1 MPQPRPR
8 PAAAALLGL
17 AALPAQLPAQPAES
31 APVVVTATRTPVSA
45 DEATASVTVI
55 DREAI
60 EASQARDLLELLRL
74 EAGLDLARN
83 GGPGQTTS
91 VFLRGTNSNH
101 VLVLIDGVRAA
112 SATTG
117 GFAWAHLDLAQ
128 VERIEIVRGPRASLW
143 GSDAIGGVIQIF
155 TRRPRGPDGRLLAG
169 SYGTRRAEA
178 GIGLGTKQRLS
189 VHASAEGTS
198 GFSATNPSVTKVW
211 GTYDPDDDGYRN
223 RSATLSLEMN
233 LPMGHAASVRVW
245 QSDSRTE
252 FDRGVTYGVNRTI
265 SAELKGTLRPTWAHT
280 LRVGAALDNLET
292 RQSSYDSD
300 VETRRLTLDWQHD
313 IDLGPALLT
322 AGVSWYRDRAFNRQQ
337 PSGTVRFDRRIHNT
351 AAFLQWQSA
360 HGPATLDAALRL
372 DRHSAYGRHVTGSA
386 AISYTP
392 ANGLN
397 VYLSA
402 GTAFRAPSF
411 NELFWPG
418 SGNPDLDPER
428 SRTLEAGVRWRR
440 GGQRATLS
448 VHRTDI
454 RDLIAYPA
462 PTFSAVNVQKA
473 RIEGI
478 EAEWDAAF
486 RAWRAR
492 LTLTLQRPRDLDTGQ
507 DLLRRPRRK
516 GALVLERRLARGAAR
531 MELLAVGR
539 RRDTSNTEL
548 GGYALVNA
556 AARLPLGRGF
566 LLEVRAEN
574 LTDRD
579 YALAYG
585 YNAPGRS
592 AYLSVR
598 YRPETGGRR

>member
-1 MPQPRPR
+1 MPHPRPR

-55 DREAI
+55 EREAI

-178 GIGLGTKQRLS
+178 GIALGERARLGVQAS
-189 VHASAEGTS
+189 VERVG
-198 GFSATNPSVTKVW
+198 GFSAQNPAGFS
-211 GTYDPDDDGYRN
+211 YDPDDDGYRN
-223 RSATLSLEMN
+223 RSATLSLTVP
-233 LPMGHAASVRVW
+233 LGADQRLDARLW
-245 QSDSRTE
+245 RADARTE
-252 FDRGVTYGVNRTI
+252 FDKGVSDSVNRTL
-265 SAELKGTLRPTWAHT
+265 SVTVEGPVSERWAHG
-280 LRVGAALDNLET
+280 LRIGAARDLLVT
-292 RQSSYDSD
+292 RGSSQI
-300 VETRRLTLDWQHD
+300 ETRRTTVDWQHD
-313 IDLGPALLT
+313 LDLT
-322 AGVSWYRDRAFNRQQ
+322 AGLLTLGLSWYRDEAYNR
-337 PSGTVRFDRRIHNT
+337 SLAGGGMVFDRTIRNG
-351 AAFLQWQSA
+351 AVFVQWQTGRGPLSA
-360 HGPATLDAALRL
+360 DLALRT
-372 DRHSAYGRHVTGSA
+372 DDHSAFGRHTTGSVA
-386 AISYTP
+386 LGWTADPRLHAYASF
-392 ANGLN
+392 
-397 VYLSA
+397 
-402 GTAFRAPSF
+402 GTAFRAPTL
-411 NELFWPG
+411 NELYHPG
-418 SGNPDLDPER
+418 FSGFYAGNPDLDPER
-428 SRTLEAGVRWRR
+428 SRTAETGLRVRAGAHRL
-440 GGQRATLS
+440 ALS
-448 VHRTDI
+448 VHRTDV
-454 RDLIAYPA
+454 RDLIAYQGTA
-462 PTFSAVNVQKA
+462 YQATNVKKA

-486 RAWRAR
+486 QAWRAR
-492 LTLTLQRPRDLDTGQ
+492 LTLTLQRPRDLDTGK

-531 MELLAVGR
+531 VELLAVGR
-539 RRDTSNTEL
+539 RKDYGAEL
-548 GGYALVNA
+548 PGYALVNA
-556 AARLPLGRGF
+556 AARLPLGRGL

-585 YNAPGRS
+585 YNTPGRS

-598 YRPETGGRR
+598 YRPETGGGR